1 MIYSIPLIGTNLDFE
16 NNLSLSTNLLS
27 AAAIK
32 LPAFLDRTFY
42 FTFTK
47 VTAPVATIRTSTN
60 FLKLVRWDGTQVGP
74 YNVTTAALSA
84 GSWGAAPVSPYNSVT
99 AIKLVGIIPCDSA
112 GVTSGNITSISIST
126 FQTVGSL
133 SAFGLSALTTLT
145 IPSSNTLS
153 SFNGKGLANLQAFA
167 YDSTTVGTLYEFSG
181 IGLANLSSLSL
192 DNQQLRSFVST
203 EMNNLVSLSLPS
215 NLNLPSLYCYNL
227 NKLKTLNVYNNTNML
242 VLDLYGASSLTSL
255 SAHNLPYLQS
265 SLTLND
271 TPNITYMNVGGG
283 SKLNNTFDSITA
295 NYLTNLDAAGCAI
308 NCFNNNLFPKLTGS
322 SQSSPI
328 NLSLKSSG
336 TFNNNNIPALSASIT
351 VGCPDFNTFYNS
363 FSNNNLSSLNA
374 LTLSQQTAI
383 TDEQPLS
390 GKPFYF
396 SNNDLRNL
404 TLLQLPYYNVQYNIV
419 ENNNFSNLRDLSFEL
434 SPILSFNNN
443 NNNVFLKLSAL
454 YLGGS
459 TQTFNNNNLPTLSAI
474 YIPGNLKSFSN
485 NNLSA
490 VKGQRIST
498 SSWIGSEPR
507 IDPLDIA
514 GSSLTSFENND
525 LRSLQYLIMT
535 NFFNTGFKSFPLGNN
550 RLDSLIEL
558 SNNSSTIT
566 EFTNLTA
573 DNLVN
578 LYYNPFNPT
587 TFSNN
592 SFPKLL
598 KLWRTAG
605 ISNATASTIAYF
617 NNNNLPS
624 YILFN
629 FSQGSTWNNLV
640 EFTGNNIS
648 KGTAGLSFQT
658 PYLSAF
664 NNNNLS
670 KASSLNIYD
679 SVSRRGLSVCN
690 NNLSSAGTITITA
703 DLYLLSGNNFSGVSN
718 LQLTRFQSTSLD
730 LSSAGFDESVLS
742 VLNFTDTKLSS
753 LDISRTNPTQVTIN
767 SNSEL
772 STLYLK
778 ATAARS
784 LNLNLYNNP
793 KLKFDFDTLSAAAA
807 CTLTVGGQ
815 ALTSIDLSKIANLVS
830 FTSQGNYISSF
841 DTTGLSNLV
850 ALDLQN
856 NHLTHLNAAGLT
868 NPSLN
873 TQLNLSNNRF
883 TSLNIDSIGNLNKI
897 QNLDISSN
905 KFSVLNCSE
914 FRPLT
919 SLYILNVNNNPLTAL
934 TNNTALTSLPALGII
949 HIGGTL
955 LSALSLP
962 YIPLLQTLYVDTTP
976 TLTFLDTSQL
986 GSLLHLTAS
995 STGLTSLYTPSLS
1008 SLEQLTVSES
1018 KFTTLSTD
1026 GMPNLTNLYV
1036 SNMPNL
1042 TSLRIVGNIQTLYIL
1057 ANYNLT
1063 DLTFANAT
1071 IGDSYTGTIVVND
1084 CNLTSQSLNNLY
1096 NALGNAGYGKKGSGT
1111 IEVSENPGYANSNT
1125 SIAIAKGWNI
1135 A

>member
-1 MIYSIPLIGTNLDFE
+1 MIYSIPLIGTSLDFE
-16 NNLSLSTNLLS
+16 SNLSLSTNLLS

-32 LPAFLDRTFY
+32 LPAFLDHTFY

-47 VTAPVATIRTSTN
+47 ATAPVATIRTSTN

-99 AIKLVGIIPCDSA
+99 AIKLVCIVPCDSA
-112 GVTSGNITSISIST
+112 GVTSGDITSISIST

-167 YDSTTVGTLYEFSG
+167 YDSTTTGTLYEFSG
-181 IGLANLSSLSL
+181 IGLTSLSSLSL
-192 DNQQLRSFVST
+192 NNQQLRSFNST

-227 NKLKTLNVYNNTNML
+227 NKLETLNVYNNTNML

-255 SAHNLPYLQS
+255 SAHNLLNLQS

-271 TPNITYMNVGGG
+271 TPNITYMNVGGN

-295 NYLTNLDAAGCAI
+295 NYLTNLDAAGCNI

-351 VGCPDFNTFYNS
+351 VGCPDYNTFYNS

-374 LTLSQQTAI
+374 LTLSQQTYI

-390 GKPFYF
+390 AKPFNF

-404 TLLQLPYYNVQYNIV
+404 TLLQLPYYNVGYNIV

-443 NNNVFLKLSAL
+443 NNNIFLKLSAL
-454 YLGGS
+454 YFQGS
-459 TQTFNNNNLPTLSAI
+459 LETFNNNNLPTLSALYLFSNI
-474 YIPGNLKSFSN
+474 KSFSN

-490 VKGQRIST
+490 VQGQRTST
-498 SSWIGSEPR
+498 SSWSGSVPR
-507 IDPLDIA
+507 IDPLTIY
-514 GSSLTSFENND
+514 GTNLSSFENND
-525 LRSLQYLIMT
+525 LRSLQYLIMSS
-535 NFFNTGFKSFPLGNN
+535 FRKLKSLPLVSN

-558 SNNSSTIT
+558 TNYNSTIT

-592 SFPKLL
+592 SLPKLL

-605 ISNATASTIAYF
+605 DSIATATTIAYF

-624 YILFN
+624 YMLFN
-629 FSQGSTWNNLV
+629 SSQGSTWNNLV

-648 KGTAGLSFQT
+648 KGAGGLNFQA

-670 KASSLNIYD
+670 KASNLNIYD
-679 SVSRRGLSVCN
+679 SFSRRGLMSVCN
-690 NNLSSAGTITITA
+690 NNLSSASTLSIAA
-703 DLYLLSGNNFSGVSN
+703 DLYLLSGNNFSGVTS
-718 LQLTRFQSTSLD
+718 LTLSRLQSTSLD
-730 LSSAGFDESVLS
+730 LSSAGFNESTLNN
-742 VLNFTDTKLSS
+742 LNFTDTKLSS
-753 LDISRTNPTQVTIN
+753 LDISRTNPTQVAVFNNT
-767 SNSEL
+767 EL
-772 STLYLK
+772 STIYFK

-784 LNLNLYNNP
+784 LTLNLYDNP
-793 KLKFDFDTLSAAAA
+793 KLKFDFNTLSAAAA
-807 CTLTVGGQ
+807 CTLTVGSQ

-841 DTTGLSNLV
+841 DTTGLSNLTNLV
-850 ALDLQN
+850 LSQ

-873 TQLNLSNNRF
+873 TTFNLSNNRF
-883 TSLNIDSIGNLNKI
+883 TSLNIDSIGKLNKI
-897 QNLDISSN
+897 QDLNISSN

-919 SLYILNVNNNPLTAL
+919 SLHILNVSNNPLTAL
-934 TNNTALTSLPALGII
+934 TNTTALTSLPALNII
-949 HIGGTL
+949 YISSTL

-962 YIPLLQTLYVDTTP
+962 YISSLHTLLVDNTP
-976 TLTFLDTSQL
+976 TLTFLNTSQL
-986 GSLLHLTAS
+986 GSLLYLTAS
-995 STGLTSLYTPSLS
+995 NTGLTSLYTPSLS
-1008 SLEQLTVSES
+1008 SLQQLTVSES
-1018 KFTTLSTD
+1018 QFTTLSTD
-1026 GMPNLTNLYV
+1026 GMPNLYYLAAN
-1036 SNMPNL
+1036 NMPNL
-1042 TSLRIVGNIQTLYIL
+1042 TSLRLVGNLQIIYISE
-1057 ANYNLT
+1057 NYNLT
-1063 DLTFANAT
+1063 DLTFVNAT
-1071 IGDSYTGTIVVND
+1071 IGDNYIGTIVVND

-1096 NALGNAGYGKKGSGT
+1096 NALGTAGYGKKGSGT
-1111 IEVSENPGYANSNT
+1111 LEVSQNPGFANSNT